1 MTFPGIKTTPVKR
14 FPDSKASLS
23 CRLCDANVMCNGGY
37 YSLLSEN
44 AKKLKICERISTLLT
59 VEDDNLSVGPRIF
72 RRIEK
77 FEATVK
83 EVANLKECYEQN
95 IIPWKG
101 EAINGE
107 IARSKRCSSSQS
119 TDSRV

>member
-1 MTFPGIKTTPVKR
+1 
-14 FPDSKASLS
+14 
-23 CRLCDANVMCNGGY
+23 MCNGGY

-44 AKKLKICERISTLLT
+44 DKKPKICERISTLLA
-59 VEDDNLSVGPRIF
+59 VEDDNLSVRPRILCNKCY

-95 IIPWKG
+95 IIRWKG
-101 EAINGE
+101 EATNGE
-107 IARSKRCSSSQS
+107 HARSKRCSSSQE
-119 TDSRV
+119 TCSRNEPKQNTNTW